1 MRSKITLALFLLNL
15 AVFGFLALSERPWS
29 ATGRMEDNRRRVL
42 GPEAANLSA
51 LEIGL
56 VANPGTDD
64 SASRSL
70 RLERR
75 SETWFITSPV
85 EWPANEFA
93 VRRILNEL
101 QFLEH
106 ETSFLVADLPRLNQ
120 TLADF
125 GLDQPVVVLVAT
137 PAPTAP
143 DQAAAPAFT
152 LRVGAPAA
160 GNRLY
165 VLSPDGR
172 RIHVVPQSLGAVL
185 SLDLDRLRS
194 DRLFTIPVFE
204 ARALTIQGG
213 PANTARTRLRRDP
226 NRWLFESPIA
236 ARAAKTPV
244 ELAINDLNALRV
256 ARFLPADPTSSADTG
271 NGNSPPPLRVTLEGN
286 GRRETLQL
294 GTLVT
299 NTRPSVSPAGTVERL
314 ARLDWR
320 AAVNPSERAVHF
332 TVHVPIAL
340 VETLE
345 KAQTALRDP
354 RVLDLDPDAV
364 VSLTLSAPGA
374 PSIRIQKLDTDAAW
388 RLIVPDRSE
397 PGRADPETVRRL
409 LARLQLLE
417 ATRFALEAPSRL
429 ELENLGFNRP
439 ERVVSLELA
448 ASAGA
453 PAPAALTLELA
464 RPGGDDPRVFAR
476 VVGQP
481 FVHEVPPEA
490 LEQLPV
496 AARFYRERSLGAL
509 PDATRIARLVLRP
522 TDPALPAVLD
532 VTPEDPSAPSAAIVL
547 LEALRDLRAAAI
559 VREDLPATV
568 PVNGVETPWSHRL
581 EAYLEPSQD
590 GGPLV
595 YLIAPRSGGATQ
607 LLGSPARNWVFNPE
621 QPVIDALWAL
631 LRTGN

>member
-1 MRSKITLALFLLNL
+1 MRSKITLALLLLNL
-15 AVFGFLALSERPWS
+15 AVFGYLALSERPWS
-29 ATGRMEDNRRRVL
+29 AAGRIDENRRRVL

-51 LEIGL
+51 LEINL
-56 VANPGTDD
+56 AASPGTDT
-64 SASRSL
+64 SSSRSL

-75 SETWFITSPV
+75 SDTWFITSPV

-125 GLDQPVVVLVAT
+125 GLDQPAVSLVAT

-143 DQAAAPAFT
+143 DQPAAPAFT

-165 VLSPDGR
+165 VLSPDER
-172 RIHVVPQSLGAVL
+172 RVHVVPQSLAAVL

-256 ARFLPADPTSSADTG
+256 ARFLPSDPSAPAETSE
-271 NGNSPPPLRVTLEGN
+271 NNSPPPLRITLEGN

-294 GTLVT
+294 GALVA
-299 NTRPSVSPAGTVERL
+299 NPRPSAPAGTVERL

-320 AAVNPSERAVHF
+320 AAVSPSDRAVHF
-332 TVHVPIAL
+332 TVHVPVAL
-340 VETLE
+340 ADSLE

-354 RVLDLDPDAV
+354 RVLDLDPDLV
-364 VSLTLSAPGA
+364 VSLSLSAPGS
-374 PSIRIQKLDTDAAW
+374 PSLRIQKLDTDAAW

-481 FVHEVPPEA
+481 FIHEVPPEA
-490 LEQLPV
+490 LDQLPV
-496 AARFYRERSLGAL
+496 AARFYRERNLGAL
-509 PDATRIARLVLRP
+509 PDATRIVRLVLRP
-522 TDPALPAVLD
+522 ADPALPAILD
-532 VTPEDPSAPSAAIVL
+532 LTPGDPSAPSAAVVL

-559 VREDLPATV
+559 VREDLPDTV

-581 EAYLEPSQD
+581 EAYLEPSPD

-595 YLIAPRSGGATQ
+595 YLIAPRSGGSTQ
-607 LLGSPARNWVFNPE
+607 LLGSPARGWVFNPE
-621 QPVIDALWAL
+621 QPVIDALWTL